1 MKNLWSKEDIANFN
15 NSEVFSELEARV
27 VETIRR
33 ADILSK
39 KIAQAEMSE
48 QKMKEIGNVA
58 DETKAKVDALNESLS
73 SADDDQLD
81 DDEVQAA
88 ESINNIVD
96 ELNDM
101 AKTAI
106 QKGDYKLAYR
116 IERTIDEML
125 ETEVKCE

>member
-15 NSEVFSELEARV
+15 NSEVFLELEARV

-39 KIAQAEMSE
+39 KIAQDKMSKKEME
-48 QKMKEIGNVA
+48 DLGTVA
-58 DETKAKVDALNESLS
+58 AETKAKVDELNKSLS

-88 ESINNIVD
+88 ESINDIVD

-106 QKGDYKLAYR
+106 QNGDYKLAYR

-125 ETEVKCE
+125 ETEIKCE